1 MSFKRQERLRDTV
14 TKSCI
19 HLGSTKKLPIKLSDK
34 LFVPKSWHCLPTFN
48 TENEV
53 RLRKI
58 AVGERKINISRHI
71 YWKCLFVRSSNSYI
85 IYRNCALFVLSL

>member
-14 TKSCI
+14 TKSYI
-19 HLGSTKKLPIKLSDK
+19 HLRSTKKLPIKLSDK

-53 RLRKI
+53 RLGKI
-58 AVGERKINISRHI
+58 AVGERKINISRHKTTENVF
-71 YWKCLFVRSSNSYI
+71 YT
-85 IYRNCALFVLSL
+85 